1 MIDSVGGSAQVNNF
15 LSTMNMKTINDKN
28 LKIMERRA
36 GKFVEE
42 VAEHSMKKAAEGAFE
57 EEMRLV
63 YYKGKTETSLDI
75 HSKMLNNSNECD
87 ITLL

>member
-63 YYKGKTETSLDI
+63 YTIKVKQKPHLIYTVK
-75 HSKMLNNSNECD
+75 C
-87 ITLL
+87 